1 MQNTS
6 LHGTLVMVHGMGVLI
21 TGSPEIGKSETALTL
36 IKDGHSLVADDKV
49 DIKLAADGILV
60 GSCPPPI
67 YGFIEL
73 RGIGVVDIHEIF
85 GQRSLLKSGH
95 IDLIA
100 SLIPWENN
108 KTYDRFGETEH
119 YKEILGQDIPY
130 YEIPVKIGRNIAT
143 ILEVLALHQK
153 AKQTGKYAYKTLSDN
168 VKEFM
173 SENKRNKL
181 SE

>member
-1 MQNTS
+1 METTS

-36 IKDGHSLVADDKV
+36 IKWGHNLVADDKV
-49 DIKLAADGILV
+49 DIRLAEKGVLV
-60 GSCPPPI
+60 GTCPPAI

-73 RGIGVVDIHEIF
+73 RGIGVVDVHEIY
-85 GQRSLLKSGH
+85 GQRSLIKSCH
-95 IDLIA
+95 VDLIA
-100 SLIPWENN
+100 SLTSWENN

-119 YKEILGQDIPY
+119 YKEILGQNVPY
-130 YEIPVKIGRNIAT
+130 YEIPVKVGRNIAA

-153 AKQTGKYAYKTLSDN
+153 AKQNGRYAYKTLSEN

-173 SENKRNKL
+173 SENKRDKQPK
-181 SE
+181 

>member
-1 MQNTS
+1 MQTS

-21 TGSPEIGKSETALTL
+21 TGHPEIGKSEVALTL
-36 IKDGHSLVADDKV
+36 IKWGHNLVADDKV
-49 DIKLAADGILV
+49 DITVAENVLV
-60 GSCPPPI
+60 GSCPAPI
-67 YGFIEL
+67 YGFVEL
-73 RGIGVVDIHEIF
+73 RGIGVVDVHEIY
-85 GQRSLLKSGH
+85 GQRSIIQTSH

-100 SLIPWENN
+100 NLSPWDTN

-119 YKEILGQDIPY
+119 YKEILGIDIPY
-130 YEIPVKIGRNIAT
+130 YDIPVKIGRNIAT

-153 AKQTGKYAYKTLSDN
+153 AKRNGKYAYETLSDS

-173 SENKRNKL
+173 SENKRDNM